1 MGSKGSTNGSPYRMF
16 SMMAVYP
23 VFLAWGI
30 LALYILSA
38 TRYYGFDHDILKYF
52 LSMEQSGI
60 KFRALALLAPFA
72 LTAISYLIN
81 EKAKLLRKSL
91 IAEQELRLRTEEL
104 EKANELLTRENSERR
119 RAEEQLQHQAFYD
132 SLTNLPN
139 RTLFMDRL
147 NNSLQRKKR
156 HPDYVFAVLFL
167 DVDRFKIINDALG
180 HLIGD
185 KLLVLLAQRLK
196 KSVRSLDTVARF
208 GGDEFAIL
216 LEDVQETRDVDYL
229 ADRINEEMRL
239 PFQVLGR
246 EIFAS
251 FSIGIV
257 LSSTGDYSRTED
269 LMRDADIAMY
279 NAKSRG
285 RACHSIFDAAMH
297 AQAKTALWLET
308 DLRKALDNDELVIHY
323 QPIISVDDNRIFGFE
338 ALVRWQHPSRGI
350 IFPLD
355 FITVAEETGLIVP
368 IGDWVIREACRQM
381 RRWQEQFPAYRHLT
395 VSVNV
400 SGKLFSQPDFY
411 DIIEGILRET
421 GLEPSCLRLEIVER
435 MLIDNPEPAAALLR
449 RLKDLNVR
457 FDVDDFGTGYS
468 ALNYLRQFPINGL
481 KIDRSFINALT
492 FDRGNVEIVK
502 TIVALA
508 QALNLEV
515 IAEGIETTEQM
526 EIFRTMKGGYAQ
538 GFFLFEPLDAKAA
551 GELLSS
557 ETPSSDGP
565 AGGS

>member
-1 MGSKGSTNGSPYRMF
+1 MGSKGLKSGSTYRMF
-16 SMMAVYP
+16 STMAVYP

-30 LALYILSA
+30 LAIYILSA
-38 TRYYGFDHDILKYF
+38 TKYYGFDHEVLKYF

-91 IAEQELRLRTEEL
+91 IAEDELRRRTDEL

-119 RAEEQLQHQAFYD
+119 KAEEQLQHQAFYD
-132 SLTNLPN
+132 SLTSLPN

-147 NNSLQRKKR
+147 HNSLQRKKR

-196 KSVRSLDTVARF
+196 KSIRSLDTVARF

-216 LEDVQETRDVDYL
+216 VEDVQKAQDVDYL

-257 LSSTGDYSRTED
+257 LSSIGDYSRADD
-269 LMRDADIAMY
+269 LVRDADIAMY
-279 NAKSRG
+279 NAKARG
-285 RACHSIFDAAMH
+285 KACHVIFDAAMR

-308 DLRKALDNDELVIHY
+308 DLRKALDNGEFVVHY
-323 QPIISVDDNRIFGFE
+323 QPIVSVDSNRIYGFE
-338 ALVRWQHPSRGI
+338 ALVRWRHPSRGI
-350 IFPLD
+350 IFPLE
-355 FITVAEETGLIVP
+355 FIAVAEETGLIVP
-368 IGDWVIREACRQM
+368 IGFWVVREACRQM
-381 RRWQEQFPAYRHLT
+381 RRWQEQFPAYQHLT
-395 VSVNV
+395 VSVNI
-400 SGKLFSQPDFY
+400 SAKLFSQPDFCEV
-411 DIIEGILRET
+411 IETILLET
-421 GLEPSCLRLEIVER
+421 GLDPSCLRLEIVER
-435 MLIDNPEPAAALLR
+435 MLIENPEPAAALLS

-492 FDRGNVEIVK
+492 FDKDNVEIVK

-508 QALNLEV
+508 RALNLEV

-526 EIFRTMKGGYAQ
+526 EIFKTMKGGYAQ
-538 GFFLFEPLDAKAA
+538 GFFLFKPLEAEAA
-551 GELLSS
+551 GKLLAS
-557 ETPSSDGP
+557 ENTAP
-565 AGGS
+565 

>member
-1 MGSKGSTNGSPYRMF
+1 MGSKGLKSGSTYRMF
-16 SMMAVYP
+16 STMAVYP

-30 LALYILSA
+30 LAIYILSA
-38 TRYYGFDHDILKYF
+38 TKYYGFDHEVLKYF

-91 IAEQELRLRTEEL
+91 IAEDELRRRTDEL

-119 RAEEQLQHQAFYD
+119 KAEEQLQHQAFYD
-132 SLTNLPN
+132 SLTSLPN

-147 NNSLQRKKR
+147 YNSLQRKKR

-185 KLLVLLAQRLK
+185 KLLVLLAHRLK
-196 KSVRSLDTVARF
+196 KSIRSLDTVARF

-216 LEDVQETRDVDYL
+216 VEDVQKAQDVDYL
-229 ADRINEEMRL
+229 AGRINEEMRL

-257 LSSTGDYSRTED
+257 LSSIGDYNRADD
-269 LMRDADIAMY
+269 LVRDADIAMY
-279 NAKSRG
+279 NAKARG
-285 RACHSIFDAAMH
+285 KACHVIFDAAMR

-308 DLRKALDNDELVIHY
+308 DLRKALDNGEFVIHY
-323 QPIISVDDNRIFGFE
+323 QPIVSVDSNRIYGFE
-338 ALVRWQHPSRGI
+338 ALVRWHHPSRGM
-350 IFPLD
+350 IFPLE
-355 FITVAEETGLIVP
+355 FIAVAEETGIIVP
-368 IGDWVIREACRQM
+368 IGFWVVREACRQM
-381 RRWQEQFPAYRHLT
+381 RRWQEQFPAYQHLT
-395 VSVNV
+395 VSVNI
-400 SGKLFSQPDFY
+400 SAKLFSQPDFCEV
-411 DIIEGILRET
+411 IETILLET
-421 GLEPSCLRLEIVER
+421 GLDPSRLRLEIVER
-435 MLIDNPEPAAALLR
+435 MLIENPEPAAALLS

-492 FDRGNVEIVK
+492 FDKDNVEIVK

-508 QALNLEV
+508 RVLNLEV

-526 EIFRTMKGGYAQ
+526 EIFKTMKGGYAQ
-538 GFFLFEPLDAKAA
+538 GFFLFKPLEAEAA
-551 GELLSS
+551 GKLLAS
-557 ETPSSDGP
+557 ENTAP
-565 AGGS
+565 